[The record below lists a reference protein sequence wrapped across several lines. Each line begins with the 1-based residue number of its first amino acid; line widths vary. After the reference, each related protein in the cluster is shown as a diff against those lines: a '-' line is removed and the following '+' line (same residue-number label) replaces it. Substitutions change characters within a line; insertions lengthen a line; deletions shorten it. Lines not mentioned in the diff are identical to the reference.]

1 MTDNGRTH
9 AVSEW
14 LAEMTAGNAPADQNW
29 LALQKHFKSQLNEPR
44 KMTAVMEDKI
54 AAKFLQ
60 QVIQGEHATS
70 KTSELF
76 DQVAQEMLD
85 RQRIEIEEE
94 AGEVRKGPVPVHNND
109 EVVRRLMAELEAAQ
123 KGGGDPVELA
133 SIRERLR
140 HTNEWR
146 FRLES
151 ACRYAHGEL
160 AACLHVHQRA
170 PSQGELSRVVARLE
184 EGLL

>member
-44 KMTAVMEDKI
+44 KMTTAMEDKI

-60 QVIQGEHATS
+60 QVVAGEHATS
-70 KTSELF
+70 KTGELF
-76 DQVAQEMLD
+76 DQILQNALD
-85 RQRIEIEEE
+85 EQ
-94 AGEVRKGPVPVHNND
+94 HS
-109 EVVRRLMAELEAAQ
+109 
-123 KGGGDPVELA
+123 ELA
-133 SIRERLR
+133 SEPRKAAPADNVELERLHAELDEAQALLSSTAAVRERLR
-140 HTNEWR
+140 LANEWR

-160 AACLHVHQRA
+160 EACLVIHQRA
-170 PSQGELSRVVARLE
+170 PSQTELSRVVARLE